1 MDFGPM
7 PRTSP
12 AERPLSPHLQIYKP
26 SITMVM
32 SILHRITGAALFFGT
47 FLVILLLV
55 ALASGK
61 EAYGVAL
68 AVYGSWFGKL
78 VLFGFTWAL
87 FHHMMGGLRH
97 LIWDTGAM
105 LERDTRMKLGWAS
118 LVGSAALT
126 VITWFFFF
134 LG

>member
-1 MDFGPM
+1 M

-47 FLVILLLV
+47 LLLVIFLV

-61 EAYGVAL
+61 ASFESVQGI
-68 AVYGSWFGKL
+68 YGSFLGKL
-78 VLFGFTWAL
+78 VLFGYTWAL
-87 FHHMMGGLRH
+87 FQHMLGGLRH
-97 LIWDTGAM
+97 LVWDTGAM
-105 LERDTRMKLGWAS
+105 LDREMRMKLGWATGICGAGLTA
-118 LVGSAALT
+118 LV
-126 VITWFFFF
+126 WFFV
-134 LG
+134 LMG